1 MTKEQILLLIDLKFK
16 IEELKKSNTKNLTEI
31 TMEIIELEEQISNIN

>member
-1 MTKEQILLLIDLKFK
+1 MTKEQILLLIDLKLK